1 MCLFILFLGNKA
13 MISGSLEYFR
23 KGEWPKTNLE
33 ILIYMKDFIIKHK
46 EVAALMQ
53 NTTIINDFKCKWFH
67 FKSHE
72 NEYLTGPTGHKYLV
86 NKGTF

>member
-1 MCLFILFLGNKA
+1 
-13 MISGSLEYFR
+13 
-23 KGEWPKTNLE
+23 
-33 ILIYMKDFIIKHK
+33 MKDFIIKHK

-53 NTTIINDFKCKWFH
+53 NTTIINDDVSDFI